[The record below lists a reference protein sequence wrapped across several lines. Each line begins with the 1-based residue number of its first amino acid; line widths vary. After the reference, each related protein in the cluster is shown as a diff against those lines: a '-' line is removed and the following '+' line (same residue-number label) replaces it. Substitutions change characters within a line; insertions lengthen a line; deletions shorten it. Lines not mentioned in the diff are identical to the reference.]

1 MIVCYN
7 TTMFQ
12 YTKNNHVD
20 VGFTCDEDFYFKHG
34 TVASYKSWR
43 NECKSTAQELYD
55 LHGNNLVLL
64 LSGGLDSEVML
75 HSFIACG
82 ITPRVAIFR
91 YERNLNLHDI
101 NYALRICAARG
112 ISPEIIDINVETF
125 FNTVLLDFALKTR
138 CSSPQLNLYYYYANQ
153 LDGIP
158 VFGAG
163 ENYLIRHIGKK
174 NIYDCEEARVG
185 TIYTYFRS
193 IQRECIPAFFQYTP
207 ETMVSYLQKESV
219 YRWVETAFNDRYIN
233 SKKIKPSIIAEDFDI
248 EPRGKLTGFE
258 LMMDLDKT
266 YRDKLLAMNLGDGG
280 EQLIPFEEYISMFG
294 VELLRPIKYE

>member
-1 MIVCYN
+1 
-7 TTMFQ
+7 MFE
-12 YTKNNHVD
+12 YTKNNHVN
-20 VGFTCDEDFYFKHG
+20 VGFTCDDNFYFKHG
-34 TVASYKSWR
+34 TVTSHSSWR
-43 NECKSTAQELYD
+43 DECKSTAQQLYD

-112 ISPEIIDINVETF
+112 ISPEIVDINVENFYKTQ
-125 FNTVLLDFALKTR
+125 LIDFAQVTR
-138 CSSPQLNLYYYYANQ
+138 CSSPQLNLYYYFANR

-158 VFGAG
+158 VFGGG
-163 ENYLIRHIGKK
+163 ENYLIRQIGEKRV
-174 NIYDCEEARVG
+174 YDCEEARVN
-185 TIYTYFRS
+185 TLYTYFRD
-193 IQRECIPAFFQYTP
+193 IQRECIPSFFQYTP
-207 ETMVSYLQKESV
+207 ETMISYLQKESV
-219 YRWVETAFNDRYIN
+219 YRWVETAFKDRYIN

-258 LMMDLDKT
+258 LMMDLDKE
-266 YRDKLLAMNLGDGG
+266 YRDKLLALNLGDSG
-280 EQLIPFEEYISMFG
+280 EQLIPFEEYIPMFG

>member
-1 MIVCYN
+1 
-7 TTMFQ
+7 MFQ
-12 YTKNNHVD
+12 YTKNNHVN
-20 VGFTCDEDFYFKHG
+20 VGFTCDDNFYFKHG
-34 TVASYKSWR
+34 TVTSHSSWR
-43 NECKSTAQELYD
+43 DECKSTAQQLYD

-219 YRWVETAFNDRYIN
+219 YRWVETAFNNRYIN

>member
-1 MIVCYN
+1 
-7 TTMFQ
+7 MFE

-20 VGFTCDEDFYFKHG
+20 VGFTCDDDFYFKHG
-34 TVASYKSWR
+34 TVTSYSSWR
-43 NECKSTAQELYD
+43 DECKSTAQQLYD

-75 HSFIACG
+75 HSFISCG

-125 FNTVLLDFALKTR
+125 FNTELLDFALNTR
-138 CSSPQLNLYYYYANQ
+138 CSSPQLNLYYYYANRI
-153 LDGIP
+153 DGIP

-163 ENYLIRHIGKK
+163 ENYLIRHVGKK
-174 NIYDCEEARVG
+174 YIYDCEEARVG

-193 IQRECIPAFFQYTP
+193 IQRECIPGFFQYTP
-207 ETMVSYLQKESV
+207 ETMISYLQKESV
-219 YRWVETAFNDRYIN
+219 YRWVETAFKDRYIN

-258 LMMDLDKT
+258 LMMDLDRE
-266 YRDKLLAMNLGDGG
+266 YRDKLLALNLGDGG
-280 EQLIPFEEYISMFG
+280 EQLIPFEEYIPMFG